1 MDAQPR
7 IKHSNN
13 IYLLIASKIQSDY
26 HVLMQL
32 TLYTDYSLRVLLYL
46 AERPDRRVT
55 ISEMTDFYQV
65 SRNHLVKVVHNLGQL
80 GLIQTIRGKS
90 GGMVL
95 ALDPQDINI
104 GDVVRSI
111 EPHMNLLE
119 CFDKQTNT
127 CPIISQCG
135 LLGIV
140 YEARKAFMD
149 VLNNYTLAN
158 LSPKHGMA
166 THIPISAITS
176 RTEVN

>member
-1 MDAQPR
+1 
-7 IKHSNN
+7 
-13 IYLLIASKIQSDY
+13 
-26 HVLMQL
+26 MQL

-46 AERPDRRVT
+46 AEHPDRRVT

-90 GGMVL
+90 GGMIL
-95 ALDPQDINI
+95 AHEPQSINI

-127 CPIISQCG
+127 CPIISKCG
-135 LLGIV
+135 LIGIL
-140 YEARKAFMD
+140 YEARKGFMD
-149 VLNNYTLAN
+149 VLNNYTLAD
-158 LSPKHGMA
+158 LSSRQG
-166 THIPISAITS
+166 TEIHIPISAITS
-176 RTEVN
+176 RAVA